1 MSDEDLDLPPR
12 RTLVTGATG
21 FLGAHVAQLLVRR
34 GDVVRALVRPSSD
47 VRALDGLELE
57 TVTGENIRVDSGRH
71 IVGTTL
77 QGRGGKS

>member
-1 MSDEDLDLPPR
+1 MAEMVV
-12 RTLVTGATG
+12 TL
-21 FLGAHVAQLLVRR
+21 LK
-34 GDVVRALVRPSSD
+34 
-47 VRALDGLELE
+47 LE